1 MTQNTIQVLT
11 GEGEIY
17 AGDRLL
23 RRTTYRLSIAEGDPL
38 GSSKIEGTIAIATEG
53 EAIVLTRADR
63 LTLLMDDG
71 RYLSFSVT
79 SPTGRIQAHGGLEG
93 IKASPK

>member
-1 MTQNTIQVLT
+1 MTQHTTQVLS

-23 RRTTYRLSIAEGDPL
+23 RRTTYRLSIVEGDAL
-38 GSSKIEGTIAIATEG
+38 AASKIEGSIGIATEG
-53 EAIVLTRADR
+53 EAIVLTRAEQ

-71 RYLSFSVT
+71 RYLSFSLT
-79 SPTGRIQAHGGLEG
+79 SPTGRIRAHGGLEG
-93 IKASPK
+93 IKASPR